1 MENHYLWYKL
11 LIQVHDFADSRFFS
25 ELFFLL
31 QHLNQGSVRK
41 APLTACRLAV
51 KTYPPIRSSCE
62 ESFAYTGGFWNPF
75 YPVQSFIVLRV
86 GCDTSLRIGRPDFD
100 FSVKS
105 TIELG
110 WSVLVR

>member
-1 MENHYLWYKL
+1 M
-11 LIQVHDFADSRFFS
+11 ISRIPVFFLNFFS
-25 ELFFLL
+25 CSSILTKD
-31 QHLNQGSVRK
+31 QIRK